1 MDKKLVKTN
10 IIYLLLSIFAPI
22 ALIAIGIGI
31 TYFFFHDGGNGAVI
45 FSMCP
50 PAIAFIWYV
59 FGISAIFKKQYK
71 KFEAELDLGGFNRN
85 QTFYGKGKYV
95 TIDLEHG
102 EIGLVFYWNPFQTY
116 VIPAS
121 RVENAW
127 VDDGQTGSGIMKG
140 SSRVSFIFV
149 VDGIKIRVDT
159 FTSNQRQRMDS
170 DYILTGISKADL
182 MVKMLAQAHDISNAK

>member
-1 MDKKLVKTN
+1 MNNKLVKTN
-10 IIYLLLSIFAPI
+10 IVYLLLSIFAPI

-45 FSMCP
+45 FSMGP

-59 FGISAIFKKQYK
+59 FGISAIFKNKYK
-71 KFEAELDLGGFNRN
+71 KFEAELDASGFKRN
-85 QTFYGKGKYV
+85 QTFYGRGKYV
-95 TIDLEHG
+95 TIDLEKG
-102 EIGLVFYWNPFQTY
+102 EIGLVFYWNPFKTY

-140 SSRVSFIFV
+140 SSRVSFIFI

-182 MVKMLAQAHDISNAK
+182 MVKMLAQAHDISKD